1 MPKFNLLRTNTCSQL
16 EINAA
21 SKMNRMRSFLLQA
34 ANCER
39 NVTSPI
45 VKRLIHKPNDMDLN
59 EKIIHGRKA
68 KGLTQEELA
77 ALTKVNLRTIQRLES
92 GKSKP
97 RAFTLKAI
105 ENVLG
110 IQSMSR
116 TEENTAHFLHLLCVS
131 CFSYLVLPYLHFLV
145 PNYLL
150 NRSKEQNPEV
160 RRFAKK
166 VIHEQIWWV
175 IATTLVFL
183 IVLLINFI

>member
-1 MPKFNLLRTNTCSQL
+1 
-16 EINAA
+16 
-21 SKMNRMRSFLLQA
+21 
-34 ANCER
+34 
-39 NVTSPI
+39 
-45 VKRLIHKPNDMDLN
+45 MDLN
-59 EKIIHGRKA
+59 EKIIQGRKV

-77 ALTKVNLRTIQRLES
+77 TLTKVNVRTIQRIES
-92 GKSKP
+92 GKSNP

-110 IQSMSR
+110 TQS
-116 TEENTAHFLHLLCVS
+116 TLQKEEDTAHFLQLFCLS
-131 CFSYLVLPYLHFLV
+131 CFSYLVIPYLHFLL

-166 VIHEQIWWV
+166 VIHEQIYWV

-183 IVLLINFI
+183 IVLLINFIVRYYLNTGHYISYLVPFFGMYALNIILIGINVKQARTFAV

>member
-1 MPKFNLLRTNTCSQL
+1 MNLS
-16 EINAA
+16 
-21 SKMNRMRSFLLQA
+21 
-34 ANCER
+34 
-39 NVTSPI
+39 
-45 VKRLIHKPNDMDLN
+45 
-59 EKIIHGRKA
+59 EKIIQGRKA

-77 ALTKVNLRTIQRLES
+77 TLTKVNLRTIQRLES

-97 RAFTLKAI
+97 KAYRLKAI

-110 IQSMSR
+110 FLSATLSLEDKIHHIQ
-116 TEENTAHFLHLLCVS
+116 EDTAHFLQLFCLS
-131 CFSYLVLPYLHFLV
+131 CFSYLVIPYLHFLV

-166 VIHEQIWWV
+166 VIHEQIYWV

-183 IVLLINFI
+183 IVMLINFMIKYYFNTGHYISYLIPFFGMYALNLMLIGIKLKQARTFAVEMP